1 MPRCVSSPRLKPG
14 WDWPG
19 DLMPGTGAPGTPPV
33 DGGRVRRAGLLCSL
47 TARGSGANR
56 TLCGVGMLETC
67 CLAALTFASTPGDS
81 WAPLSAALRACG
93 GDPGAPA
100 SGPCLSQPSGKHD
113 SPADA
118 GRGPGGSVSRPG
130 VLAHWGHTARSWPR
144 RHPALSL
151 PATRPCPTRTGRPAF
166 LPSLRNE
173 RGHF

>member
-1 MPRCVSSPRLKPG
+1 
-14 WDWPG
+14 
-19 DLMPGTGAPGTPPV
+19 MPGTGAPGTPPV

-47 TARGSGANR
+47 TARGSGANW

-100 SGPCLSQPSGKHD
+100 SGPCLSQPCGKHD

-118 GRGPGGSVSRPG
+118 PLVMRVAGREGQCHALASLHTGDTLPGPGQGVILRSASRPHVRALLG
-130 VLAHWGHTARSWPR
+130 LAG
-144 RHPALSL
+144 
-151 PATRPCPTRTGRPAF
+151 
-166 LPSLRNE
+166 LPSCPLCVTSVGISR
-173 RGHF
+173 RD